1 MTDEGNSDDLTDN
14 LAAELNERLQ
24 SVENPTE
31 RRTVAGLMRQ
41 ISHLPLEHTRAA
53 VETSA
58 GIAAVSLRASIE
70 FLRAAPD
77 VARVLDPAELRAWGE
92 IGRRLTMADI
102 ESGVSFFVSGLGDFA
117 NVPSVARPFV
127 FQVCSRQMTLSAS
140 AAAETFRGA
149 SLLAR
154 EIGDS
159 EVLRSIYQ
167 IASEISRRS
176 AKHSSEF

>member
-1 MTDEGNSDDLTDN
+1 MSDKDNHEDLTDN

-77 VARVLDPAELRAWGE
+77 VARVLDPQSCAR
-92 IGRRLTMADI
+92 
-102 ESGVSFFVSGLGDFA
+102 GVKSD
-117 NVPSVARPFV
+117 VA
-127 FQVCSRQMTLSAS
+127 
-140 AAAETFRGA
+140 
-149 SLLAR
+149 
-154 EIGDS
+154 
-159 EVLRSIYQ
+159 
-167 IASEISRRS
+167 
-176 AKHSSEF
+176 